1 MHSAK
6 VINLPSHSATI
17 QSNWMYKQKTKEK
30 WLTCSLETVWMVAA
44 RWPSSAYSFHSCFPL
59 LLCPLSS
66 LFSLFFPAFSVLV
79 MMNWGRCWLL
89 LPIRDLGFVLVFL
102 YRDVCRDEGNS
113 RNNSL
118 CMLDFFPLLLSVYYF
133 FALGF
138 FFFCSVFSVFGLI
151 FPVHSPLKSPGS
163 GFSSPFYR
171 ETCPSTSP
179 AFAGLLFKS
188 RAGSWAR
195 DVVHDLL

>member
-1 MHSAK
+1 
-6 VINLPSHSATI
+6 
-17 QSNWMYKQKTKEK
+17 
-30 WLTCSLETVWMVAA
+30 MVAA

-113 RNNSL
+113 GNNSL

-138 FFFCSVFSVFGLI
+138 FFLLCFLCFWVNFSGPF
-151 FPVHSPLKSPGS
+151 SPEKSPGS